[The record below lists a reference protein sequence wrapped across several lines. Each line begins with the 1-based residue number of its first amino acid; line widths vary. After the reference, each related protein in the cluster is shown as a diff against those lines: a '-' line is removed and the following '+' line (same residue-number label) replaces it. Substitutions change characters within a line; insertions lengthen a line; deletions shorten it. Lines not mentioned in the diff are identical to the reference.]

1 MSRIKVITIGR
12 QYCAGGSDIG
22 KLTAQKLG
30 IKCYDRELLDI
41 AAEKS
46 GISMKKILKY
56 EESVLN
62 PLLSPINLFGKENL
76 SISEKI
82 FAAETE
88 VILDIVSK
96 EDCIIVGRCADF
108 ILKNKIK
115 TLDVFIYST
124 MEKRIET
131 AVGQHGI
138 LPDEAENRL
147 KKYDKKR
154 SDFYNSNTN
163 KKWGDMNGYDMCLNS
178 AKLGYDWCAEIIAAA
193 ARESR

>member
-88 VILDIVSK
+88 VIMDIVSK
-96 EDCIIVGRCADF
+96 EDCVIVGRCADF